1 MLHIKIGGIPGSTVN
16 RMKNEEEGSALG
28 TRKAAEVSCPS
39 WLIVYCS
46 FLLFHS
52 AFQASLLHIHRL

>member
-1 MLHIKIGGIPGSTVN
+1 MLHINIGGIPDSTVN
-16 RMKNEEEGSALG
+16 KDEEESSALE

-39 WLIVYCS
+39 CLIVYCS

-52 AFQASLLHIHRL
+52 AFQAFLLHIHRL